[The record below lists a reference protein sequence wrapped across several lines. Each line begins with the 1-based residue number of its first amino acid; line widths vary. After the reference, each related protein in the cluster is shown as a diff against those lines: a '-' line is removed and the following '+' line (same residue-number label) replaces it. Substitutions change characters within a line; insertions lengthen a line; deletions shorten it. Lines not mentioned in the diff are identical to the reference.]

1 MFGWSTVDACIIF
14 WYSKKSMSGNGLC
27 ISVAFV
33 LNGKPKNWLSD
44 TCELVDW
51 VLEML
56 LDFQGLHIAR
66 HPSFLRDVGEYQSHC
81 KKQKKRQLVCNFEV
95 FCGSALFLRS
105 LPPCPNKIGLK
116 VLKLNAD
123 PANLQIGIQ
132 QIVQVLNNVDPG
144 LINPMV
150 V

>member
-1 MFGWSTVDACIIF
+1 
-14 WYSKKSMSGNGLC
+14 
-27 ISVAFV
+27 
-33 LNGKPKNWLSD
+33 
-44 TCELVDW
+44 
-51 VLEML
+51 ML

-116 VLKLNAD
+116 VLKLNAVFNWGGSHFKGD
-123 PANLQIGIQ
+123 LSLLGVTP
-132 QIVQVLNNVDPG
+132 LNNHYRG
-144 LINPMV
+144 LLIRG
-150 V
+150 